1 VVDVV
6 LARYFTAPWRARHPD
21 RVAELRA
28 AIAATPAAG
37 YVACC
42 GAIERMDLR
51 ADLAAI
57 RAPTLAIAGA
67 DDPSTPPD
75 HLRRIAGAIAGARVA
90 VVADAAHVANLEQP
104 QVVTD
109 LIEQHL
115 HSGDED
121 MNKLRK
127 EAGMRVRREVLGDE
141 HVDRAIAKTTPF
153 TADFQDFITQVAW
166 GDVWTRPD
174 LDRRTRSCITLAM
187 LTALGREHE
196 IALHVRGAVR
206 NGVSG
211 REIAEVLIHA
221 AVYAGIP
228 AANRA
233 FQIAEAV
240 LNEIAAE
247 NVAPE
252 K

>member
-1 VVDVV
+1 
-6 LARYFTAPWRARHPD
+6 
-21 RVAELRA
+21 
-28 AIAATPAAG
+28 
-37 YVACC
+37 
-42 GAIERMDLR
+42 
-51 ADLAAI
+51 
-57 RAPTLAIAGA
+57 
-67 DDPSTPPD
+67 
-75 HLRRIAGAIAGARVA
+75 
-90 VVADAAHVANLEQP
+90 
-104 QVVTD
+104 
-109 LIEQHL
+109 
-115 HSGDED
+115 

-141 HVDRAIAKTTPF
+141 HVDRAIARTTPF

-166 GDVWTRPD
+166 GDVWSRPD

-187 LTALGREHE
+187 LTALGREQE

-247 NVAPE
+247 NAAPA